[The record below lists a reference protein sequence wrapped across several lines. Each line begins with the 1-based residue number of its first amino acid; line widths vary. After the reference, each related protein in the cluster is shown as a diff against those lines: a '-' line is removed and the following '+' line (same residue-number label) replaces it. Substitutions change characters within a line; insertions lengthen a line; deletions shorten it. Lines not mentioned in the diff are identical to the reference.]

1 MKTVLC
7 LYRIG
12 DKMDIEEWRREIK
25 IRDENESD
33 YSICMKC
40 GVYVDPG
47 EYHCCTNEDDSETP

>member
-1 MKTVLC
+1 
-7 LYRIG
+7 
-12 DKMDIEEWRREIK
+12 MDIEEWRREIK